1 MLEPPTG
8 PAAVTAPIRVSSNSS
23 QFIETSNTLAWAIAQ
38 CLGRSPIAPRTESL
52 ASGVVPPQELKECGL
67 SLGTK
72 LCSRKR
78 GNYTTKSV
86 EPHGY
91 EISVYRP
98 RWFEGSVIY
107 FWCL

>member
-1 MLEPPTG
+1 MLEPFSWPATG
-8 PAAVTAPIRVSSNSS
+8 PTASVRVSNNRAVQSNERHSGPGDR
-23 QFIETSNTLAWAIAQ
+23 AVPAAITD
-38 CLGRSPIAPRTESL
+38 SPAAESL
-52 ASGVVPPQELKECGL
+52 ASGVVAPRGLKECGL
-67 SLGTK
+67 SLGTR
-72 LCSRKR
+72 LCLRKR

>member
-38 CLGRSPIAPRTESL
+38 SLGRSPIAARTESL

-67 SLGTK
+67 SLGTR

-78 GNYTTKSV
+78 GNHTTKSV

-98 RWFEGSVIY
+98 R
-107 FWCL
+107 